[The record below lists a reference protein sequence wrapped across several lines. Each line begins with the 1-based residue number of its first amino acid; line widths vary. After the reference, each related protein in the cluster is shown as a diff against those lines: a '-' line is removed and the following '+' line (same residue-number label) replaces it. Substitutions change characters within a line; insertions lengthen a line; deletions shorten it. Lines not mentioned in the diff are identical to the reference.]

1 MPPPLRPGLTALRG
15 YHSPQLDVDVRLNT
29 NESPLPP
36 PQAFVDDLVDALRR
50 LPLHRYPDR
59 EATELRAALGAR
71 HGVGPD
77 AVFAAN
83 GSNEVLQTLL
93 LAFGGHT
100 RRALVFT
107 PTYTMHAQ
115 IAQMTETGVV
125 TEPRDDAFGVDA
137 AAVDAA
143 VARHAPDI
151 VFFCSPNN
159 PTGALEDRGAVA
171 AALARPDTLVVV
183 DEAYG
188 EFSGTSV
195 VDLVAAH
202 DNLVVTRTL
211 SKAWSVPALRLG
223 YLVAQPSLVALLGAA
238 HLPYHLNAVSQVA
251 GVLALRHDAEL
262 AERVAWLCDERE
274 RVVAFLTDFDGVTV
288 WPSSANF
295 VLFRPDV
302 VDASAVW
309 TSLVDAGVL
318 VRDFS
323 ARPDTPGCLRVTIG
337 TAAEN
342 DRFCAALRV
351 ACADPVG

>member
-1 MPPPLRPGLTALRG
+1 VPPPLRPGLTALRG
-15 YHSPQLDVDVRLNT
+15 YHSPQIPVDVRLNT

-36 PQAFVDDLVDALRR
+36 PPVFVDELADAVRR

-59 EATELRAALGAR
+59 EATELRRAIAQR
-71 HGVGPD
+71 HGVGAD
-77 AVFAAN
+77 GVFAAN

-115 IAQMTETGVV
+115 IAQMTETAVV
-125 TEPRDDAFGVDA
+125 TEARNAAFGVDA
-137 AAVDAA
+137 ATVGDA
-143 VARHAPDI
+143 VARHEPDV

-159 PTGALEDRGAVA
+159 PTGALEDRDAVT

-188 EFSGTSV
+188 EFADASV

-202 DNLVVTRTL
+202 DNLAVTRTL

-223 YLVAQPSLVALLGAA
+223 YLLAQPSLVELLGAA

-251 GVLALRHDAEL
+251 GALALRHEVEL
-262 AERVAWLCDERE
+262 ADRVAWLCDERD
-274 RVVAFLTDFDGVTV
+274 RVTAFLEALDGVTV
-288 WPSSANF
+288 WPSAANF
-295 VLFRPDV
+295 LLFRPDCA
-302 VDASAVW
+302 DPAAVW
-309 TSLVDAGVL
+309 EALVDAGVL

-337 TAAEN
+337 TASEN
-342 DRFCAALRV
+342 DRFCEALRS